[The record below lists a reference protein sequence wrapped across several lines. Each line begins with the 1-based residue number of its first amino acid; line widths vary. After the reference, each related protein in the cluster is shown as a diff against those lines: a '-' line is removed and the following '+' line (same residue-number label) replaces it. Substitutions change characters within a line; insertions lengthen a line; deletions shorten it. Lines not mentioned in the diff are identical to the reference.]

1 MLSWWRKDFH
11 PKMDLECGAG
21 NTGQNLPETSD
32 TSGGRPTSKPDPNN
46 YESEKELANKNI
58 CWCPYC
64 EKIFNSKL
72 GQQGHI
78 NEKHNDKCHHCTLC
92 GGKFI
97 HRNYLISHQ
106 KIRECKICKFE
117 VKCLKEWDKHLMM
130 HAKPKESIG
139 NHKNEDNNSN
149 EFRLDCLTKEK
160 IRKLSKLVAEEE
172 EEKQIQSVIEDSG
185 PKPQFCESVRHQ
197 EDIDSNKISASS
209 QAIMLHNEKNHQ
221 CTICRKNFGLKH
233 HLKEHQKPRNC
244 MVCKLEIKCPQA
256 LKKHQKIH
264 NKPKEPTY
272 HAENDSDSNEIVQQR
287 RNSINILRKK
297 NKTELLVL
305 M

>member
-1 MLSWWRKDFH
+1 
-11 PKMDLECGAG
+11 
-21 NTGQNLPETSD
+21 
-32 TSGGRPTSKPDPNN
+32 
-46 YESEKELANKNI
+46 
-58 CWCPYC
+58 
-64 EKIFNSKL
+64 
-72 GQQGHI
+72 
-78 NEKHNDKCHHCTLC
+78 
-92 GGKFI
+92 
-97 HRNYLISHQ
+97 
-106 KIRECKICKFE
+106 
-117 VKCLKEWDKHLMM
+117 MM

-172 EEKQIQSVIEDSG
+172 EEKQIQSVIEESG

-221 CTICRKNFGLKH
+221 CTICRKNFGVKH

-272 HAENDSDSNEIVQQR
+272 HAENDSDSNESTLDCPTKEKLDIHIEKEEQNRIAGSDVGNFKEIDPNPAD
-287 RNSINILRKK
+287 NSRFGKDSSQCKLFPMPILRQNIWFLKRLSSSCQKK
-297 NKTELLVL
+297 AS
-305 M
+305 